1 MLKKQSL
8 KDFCHGYV
16 DERFRRQNT
25 RALIPST
32 AKFSP
37 PSALLERK
45 RGESIVE

>member
-8 KDFCHGYV
+8 KAFCHGYV
-16 DERFRRQNT
+16 DERFRRQNA
-25 RALIPST
+25 RVLIPCT
-32 AKFSP
+32 TKFSL